1 MEVPSRKL
9 GVERLAHLLGV
20 LELLR
25 VGIEAAISGNI
36 AHASFGTS
44 GWIGEIRPVVAL
56 RAMGALQ
63 GQGSGVFLFCRGELA
78 LATGYTTSVDVTN
91 ILTAVAG
98 AGHQTKRR
106 KCDEK
111 DG

>member
-20 LELLR
+20 LELRR

-44 GWIGEIRPVVAL
+44 GWIGEIRPAVAL

-98 AGHQTKRR
+98 AGDQTKRR